1 MRLASDEELAEVV
14 NVADDRYMVIV
25 RVKVVFNVVAGSAMS
40 PRA

>member
-1 MRLASDEELAEVV
+1 MRLAPDEEIADVV